1 MILAK
6 LFQKVDEMIAAPASC
21 TFRYEESLLAWE
33 TLYSYFKSCKNF
45 NKLYYLTDR
54 IVTLLD
60 EWLEKSIRGVY
71 GDVVTKMISTI
82 LSNLYVTY
90 YYLDRILLNKDPAVM
105 ARCEEDVLKLLVT
118 SLTEDVVLTFQVIS
132 FSFLSLISF
141 A

>member
-71 GDVVTKMISTI
+71 GDVITKMISKI
-82 LSNLYVTY
+82 LDNLCVI